1 MRTPLKALMVI
12 AVVALAVPTTGATAS
27 AKTAKPVPPCKLLFP
42 EDLEPVFHQPWRKG
56 VQQLGGACLWQKPT
70 SADVPPIVVSLLLHR
85 SPTIRKAEKAYT
97 SAADVTQELA
107 DQIEPVKDLGDSAFR
122 STLIGTDLVTVRVD
136 RTIADI
142 RVKRDD
148 DSGKLYPDET
158 VGVAAIVAA
167 RLTPSTK
174 PSSKPGRK
182 GK

>member
-1 MRTPLKALMVI
+1 MRTSVRTLIVI
-12 AVVALAVPTTGATAS
+12 AVMAVAVPTTSATAS

-42 EDLEPVFHQPWRKG
+42 DDLEPVFHEPFRKG
-56 VQQLGGACLWQKPT
+56 AQQLGGACLWQKST
-70 SADVPPIVVSLLLHR
+70 SADLPPIVVSLLLHR
-85 SPTIRKAEKAYT
+85 SPSIKKAKKAF
-97 SAADVTQELA
+97 SRAADVTQELA
-107 DQIEPVKDLGDSAFR
+107 DQVETIKDVGDSAFR

-174 PSSKPGRK
+174 SSSKPGRK
-182 GK
+182 RK

>member
-1 MRTPLKALMVI
+1 MLIVI
-12 AVVALAVPTTGATAS
+12 AVVAVAVPSTSATAS
-27 AKTAKPVPPCKLLFP
+27 AKTAQPVPPCKLLFP
-42 EDLEPVFHQPWRKG
+42 DDLEPIFHEPFRKG
-56 VQQLGGACLWQKPT
+56 TQQLGGACLWQKST
-70 SADVPPIVVSLLLHR
+70 SADLPPIVVSLLLHR
-85 SPTIRKAEKAYT
+85 SPSIRRAKKAYT
-97 SAADVTQELA
+97 SAADVTRELA
-107 DQIEPVKDLGDSAFR
+107 DQIETVKDLGDSAFR

-174 PSSKPGRK
+174 PRSKPGRK

>member
-1 MRTPLKALMVI
+1 MRMSLRVLMVI
-12 AVVALAVPTTGATAS
+12 AVVALAVPSTSATSSATAT
-27 AKTAKPVPPCKLLFP
+27 ARTAKPVPPCKLLFP
-42 EDLEPVFHQPWRKG
+42 EDLEPIFHQPWRKG
-56 VQQLGGACLWQKPT
+56 VQQLGGACLWQKST

-85 SPTIRKAEKAYT
+85 SPSIKKAKKAFT
-97 SAADVTQELA
+97 LAADVTQELA
-107 DQIEPVKDLGDSAFR
+107 DQIETVRDLGDSAFR

-148 DSGKLYPDET
+148 DSGKPYPDET

-174 PSSKPGRK
+174 SSRK

>member
-1 MRTPLKALMVI
+1 MRTSRRTLIAI
-12 AVVALAVPTTGATAS
+12 AVVALAVSTTSATAS
-27 AKTAKPVPPCKLLFP
+27 AKTTKPVPPCRLLFP
-42 EDLEPVFHQPWRKG
+42 EDLEPIFHQPWRKG
-56 VQQLGGACLWQKPT
+56 VQQLGGACLWQKST
-70 SADVPPIVVSLLLHR
+70 SAEVPPIIVSLLLHR
-85 SPTIRKAEKAYT
+85 APSIKKAKKAF
-97 SAADVTQELA
+97 SKAADVTQELA

-174 PSSKPGRK
+174 PSTKSGRK